1 MLNPLLFWVVVDPS
15 LSPFTLTII
24 ITFSRRHLSHIQPF
38 LLIPYLHRA
47 RTFLRFDSF
56 NSAEWEHFLLYGFKC
71 RVMSFLGASHHT
83 PKGNLKK
90 DIKKHRSK
98 WTVLVEC
105 GNDLSSRQVTLQV
118 LSARWSLTSVFGM
131 RTGGSF
137 RLLSPQW
144 LYNL

>member
-1 MLNPLLFWVVVDPS
+1 MLNTLLFWVVVDPS
-15 LSPFTLTII
+15 LTPFTLTII

-38 LLIPYLHRA
+38 SLLHRA

-56 NSAEWEHFLLYGFKC
+56 NFAEWEHFFLYSFKC
-71 RVMSFLGASHHT
+71 WVMSFLSALRIT
-83 PKGNLKK
+83 LQRENLKK

-98 WTVLVEC
+98 WTVLMEC

>member
-15 LSPFTLTII
+15 LSPFNLTII
-24 ITFSRRHLSHIQPF
+24 LPLAGDISPTYNRFHFCIGHERFYVSTRLTPPSGNTFSCIASNVEWWAF
-38 LLIPYLHRA
+38 SA
-47 RTFLRFDSF
+47 LRIT
-56 NSAEWEHFLLYGFKC
+56 LQ
-71 RVMSFLGASHHT
+71 R
-83 PKGNLKK
+83 GNLKK

-98 WTVLVEC
+98 WTVSVEC